1 MGVTSISGRLLLVGA
16 SLIVFFPENKQLL
29 QLYKNPRL
37 FLYSGI
43 AYGEDWGTLM
53 VLKVLEQEIALKTL
67 VQDNASYDGC
77 PQ

>member
-16 SLIVFFPENKQLL
+16 SLIVFFSENKQLL

-37 FLYSGI
+37 FLYSGT